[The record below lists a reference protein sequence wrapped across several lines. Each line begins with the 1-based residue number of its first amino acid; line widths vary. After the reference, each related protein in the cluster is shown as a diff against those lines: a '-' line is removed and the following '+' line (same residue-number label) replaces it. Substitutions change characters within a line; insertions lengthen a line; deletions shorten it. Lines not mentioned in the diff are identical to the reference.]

1 MDGRPVG
8 RDAEIAEILAFI
20 PDAAGPP
27 AALEITGDIGIGK
40 TRVWRHVLHTAD
52 RSSRVLSCQP
62 APTERP
68 LAFSA
73 LDDLFGDVAGEI
85 LSALPGPRRHA
96 VEVALLRDP
105 TPGAGPAQ
113 SNPVPDQ
120 RMLARGI
127 LDILRFLSAEAP
139 LIVAV
144 DDAQWLDR
152 PSAGVLE
159 FCLRRLRDEG
169 IAILLTF
176 RTDDT
181 VPLGLSRALPPD
193 RLHRVRLGPLS
204 MGAIGEI
211 LRSRLGA
218 VPPRYI
224 LTRLYDA
231 CGGNPFYALEY
242 ARAIAEH
249 PGLPLTNEPIP
260 APHSLRDL
268 VRRRLRRLEP
278 DVRQVCRLV
287 AASANPRERLIRAA
301 HDDGESWTA
310 IDHAV
315 DAALIEREGGIL
327 RFTHPLLRNVLYSE
341 MTLRERRQAHRRLGA
356 ATDDVEERA
365 WHLALGAD
373 QPDQK
378 IAGMLDSAAEHA
390 ALRGAQGASRPA
402 DTGSPVRAGAGADA
416 SCGRLSLPGRRHRPQ
431 PGTDGVRPPHL
442 PRRTAARVSAAP
454 AGHHLLPPKRLA
466 AGRADVPPGCGRSA
480 GRPGP
485 LRIRPAGAGVRPAG
499 GRRSARR
506 LPAGGGL
513 A

>member
-390 ALRGAQGASRPA
+390 ALRGAQGEAATLAEQAARLTPA
-402 DTGSPVRAGAGADA
+402 HAGAARAEVRHSPYPNNFFESFAGQTIDTML
-416 SCGRLSLPGRRHRPQ
+416 LS
-431 PGTDGVRPPHL
+431 
-442 PRRTAARVSAAP
+442 S
-454 AGHHLLPPKRLA
+454 
-466 AGRADVPPGCGRSA
+466 
-480 GRPGP
+480 
-485 LRIRPAGAGVRPAG
+485 
-499 GRRSARR
+499 RRSI
-506 LPAGGGL
+506 P
-513 A
+513 